1 MDTVTGPTSKSGSRP
16 EGVGVWDEAERD
28 TQEGSRPDGEMVGD
42 GWALTPIL
50 GVGNETQWQSWP
62 ALGVFAKQKVLTQ
75 LKARFPPGRM
85 EK

>member
-1 MDTVTGPTSKSGSRP
+1 MRKVENKEMG
-16 EGVGVWDEAERD
+16 
-28 TQEGSRPDGEMVGD
+28 EGSWPDGAMVGD

-75 LKARFPPGRM
+75 LKAIFPPGRR

>member
-1 MDTVTGPTSKSGSRP
+1 MDIV
-16 EGVGVWDEAERD
+16 EGC
-28 TQEGSRPDGEMVGD
+28 RPDGEMVGD
-42 GWALTPIL
+42 GWVLTPIL

-62 ALGVFAKQKVLTQ
+62 ASGVFDKQKVLTQ